1 MVLSRDWVCVRLASY
16 ENEQESEY
24 LKKLYRG
31 RTGELNN
38 TTFALV
44 APDGKTLL
52 APAGRGPEFVIGARA
67 TPNGKAEPESRRRF
81 A

>member
-1 MVLSRDWVCVRLASY
+1 VVLSRDWVCVRLASY

-52 APAGRGPEFVIGARA
+52 ASAGRGPEFVIGARA